1 MMMTTMYNWFPRK
14 LHQDQGNCV
23 GGLKVAVKQYLK
35 LCLADQDRRRTVK
48 DLNRRN
54 QNRVVTT
61 AKSRRRNSAAAPEV
75 EVTVNIVVARMQ
87 GAATVVKDLGP
98 GQGKV
103 QKEVVMAMTDL
114 LVYII
119 LLSTTNKRLYF
130 HINNFFVF
138 VFII

>member
-1 MMMTTMYNWFPRK
+1 MW
-14 LHQDQGNCV
+14 
-23 GGLKVAVKQYLK
+23 GLKVAVKQYLK

-61 AKSRRRNSAAAPEV
+61 AKSRRRQNSAAAPEV

-103 QKEVVMAMTDL
+103 RKEVAMAMTDL
-114 LVYII
+114 LVY
-119 LLSTTNKRLYF
+119 L
-130 HINNFFVF
+130 
-138 VFII
+138 